1 MNKTNVGESFNLPLK
16 IKNCLENENISKNW
30 INLEVKIISYLWEKT
45 IISYESKYCMLKYE

>member
-1 MNKTNVGESFNLPLK
+1 MNKTKVGESFNLPLK

-45 IISYESKYCMLKYE
+45 IISYES